1 MTAFAALSLANNAAA
16 AQSFTPAV
24 IDSVGVAK
32 WLGTE
37 TILDGKKSVTM
48 SVALPKNGSNVVR
61 MRQRVAIPIMDA
73 VDTTKKIAEAYAD
86 ITVVLPKQA
95 TLTNRLDLR
104 AYAKNLL
111 ADAVSTAAFTD
122 FEAIY

>member
-1 MTAFAALSLANNAAA
+1 MTAFAALTLPNEAAA
-16 AQSFTPAV
+16 NQTFNPV
-24 IDSVGVAK
+24 GIDPQGVAK

-48 SVALPKNGSNVVR
+48 SVALPKGGSSVVR
-61 MRQRVAIPIMDA
+61 VKQRVTIPVMDS

-86 ITVVLPKQA
+86 IVMVLPKQA
-95 TLTNRLDLR
+95 SVTNRLDLR
-104 AYAKNLL
+104 RYAEKLL
-111 ADAVSTAAFTD
+111 ENAVTTAAVTD